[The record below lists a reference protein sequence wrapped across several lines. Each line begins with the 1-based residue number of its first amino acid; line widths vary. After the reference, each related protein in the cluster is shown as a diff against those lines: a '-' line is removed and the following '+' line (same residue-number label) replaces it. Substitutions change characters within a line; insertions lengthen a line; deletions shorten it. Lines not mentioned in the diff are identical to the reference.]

1 MSETDAL
8 LLVSSQPDDLEDLAN
23 IDLGE
28 WTVTNE
34 LITRVSISEVQ
45 KNAVTLPLRDD
56 SMAPGD
62 FEIGLGSVAGDLDLM
77 DGAAFDD
84 ELQEPG
90 FQLDDR
96 TRTMNPEKAWPTSVC
111 ADTCAAPLL
120 TCAAGTQ
127 PSIDDVP
134 MSRRDG
140 FNDGVMDE
148 NELDKENL
156 DAVANLPEQPTNDTV
171 TDSVFVNPHVN
182 KKRRRS
188 RKDPSIDKVTQ
199 ISVRHACLQSHSL
212 VHPDLAHVCVFGQ

>member
-8 LLVSSQPDDLEDLAN
+8 LLVSSQPEDLEDLAN

-62 FEIGLGSVAGDLDLM
+62 FEIGLGGVADDFDLM
-77 DGAAFDD
+77 DGAVGFDD
-84 ELQEPG
+84 ELQESGG
-90 FQLDDR
+90 FQLDDSQ
-96 TRTMNPEKAWPTSVC
+96 NPQNGSGEGMADFSLC
-111 ADTCAAPLL
+111 ALYCAAPLL
-120 TCAAGTQ
+120 TAADSANVRS
-127 PSIDDVP
+127 SIDHMP
-134 MSRRDG
+134 ISSCRDG
-140 FNDGVMDE
+140 LNDSVHMMDE

-156 DAVANLPEQPTNDTV
+156 DPVADLPEQPTDYSV
-171 TDSVFVNPHVN
+171 TDSAFIQIRTSTSN

-188 RKDPSIDKVTQ
+188 RKEPSIDEVTQ
-199 ISVRHACLQSHSL
+199 ISK
-212 VHPDLAHVCVFGQ
+212 